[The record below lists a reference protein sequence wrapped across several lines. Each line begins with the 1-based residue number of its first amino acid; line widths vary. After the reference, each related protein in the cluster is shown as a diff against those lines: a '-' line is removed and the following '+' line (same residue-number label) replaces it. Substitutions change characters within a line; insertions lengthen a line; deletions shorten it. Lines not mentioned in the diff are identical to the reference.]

1 MRNQFRGNLVQG
13 EETFEKEETSEI
25 VKKLFYHS
33 WNSAIKLY
41 IKICSVIITIFLLFS
56 NKK

>member
-25 VKKLFYHS
+25 AKELFYHS
-33 WNSAIKLY
+33 WNFEIKLY
-41 IKICSVIITIFLLFS
+41 IKICSVIIIIFLLFS